1 MGGTSDNVQAQLG
14 HKSIAMTVDTY
25 GRWLPKGDK
34 AAIDSLDDAV
44 TTGGGDFGGDSMPA
58 AAKSDAAVG
67 IVPQEL
73 RELATNGPCWTRTND
88 PLLKRQLL

>member
-1 MGGTSDNVQAQLG
+1 MELRDGMSRVGAIDVRIRG
-14 HKSIAMTVDTY
+14 HAPSTTMTVDTD

-44 TTGGGDFGGDSMPA
+44 TTRDGDFGGDLRPA
-58 AAKSDAAVG
+58 AANSDAGVG

-73 RELATNGPCWTRTND
+73 RELATNGP
-88 PLLKRQLL
+88 